1 MKNKFFVGIEIVLM
15 YAILFVVCVGCFIG
29 FASDI
34 FKEDLWVIIL
44 FTAMLAMLPTVLFIL
59 IVYLYAAKVQID
71 EEGITKSLFGIKQKK
86 YRWEELS
93 NIKFYGNIV
102 ALSIS
107 FYKERNKKSIIYRF
121 SKNERIFIMLDD
133 KRREVIMKYAPEYIR
148 EKYLKNW
155 EVK

>member
-1 MKNKFFVGIEIVLM
+1 MKNKFFVGIGIV
-15 YAILFVVCVGCFIG
+15 YALAIWFFGGVGCFIW

-34 FKEDLWVIIL
+34 FKEDLWLIIL
-44 FTAMLAMLPTVLFIL
+44 FTVMLAVLPTFFL
-59 IVYLYAAKVQID
+59 IWGVCLYAAKVQID

-93 NIKFYGNIV
+93 DIKFYGNIV